1 MKSKITELVED
12 KEEFDDRF
20 EHFLENKKIRFDEM
34 KGKRNG

>member
-20 EHFLENKKIRFDEM
+20 EHFQRIKDKI
-34 KGKRNG
+34 